1 MELIKIVFWFIVFLF
16 LVWVPD
22 WLLIINFINEILM
35 KYQNILTN
43 ITEDEKQANFIFYAS
58 LIIIIQPVI
67 ICGFLLWRKKSH
79 TL

>member
-43 ITEDEKQANFIFYAS
+43 ITESKKQANFIFYAS

-67 ICGFLLWRKKSH
+67 IGGFLLWRKKSH